1 MTTSPSMSLPPR
13 SSELIIFES
22 IASVSLIVLSVT
34 GNVFILTALYRNP
47 RLRNTTN
54 IYIAALAITDLL
66 NASIPGTLFASA
78 IIAGKLVYSTLGC
91 RLSGFLVHF
100 LTYVSMAT
108 MTLTAVNRYFRVVKP
123 QYYKK
128 LFGDKRS
135 CYIIAFLWLLIAAF
149 VLYPTAFGMA
159 EFSFNSPS
167 SFCAYTFANKAAEV
181 SFTLTV
187 VSVLV
192 VFCLSLVCVC
202 YYQVSKATRS
212 HNAGVFLSLQGVSAH
227 EIKLSK
233 VLFIMVFAFALCWLP
248 TFGVILLIRLILG
261 RAPHGLA
268 VMIPFLLQTSSV
280 LNPIIYG
287 ALSPPFRREFRRLIS
302 LKRADCRTDESH
314 RSVNTGYAAT
324 HERGLALEQISI
336 RHNSVPDIFC
346 SKRNGLNNLSQ
357 REEQKIAWL

>member
-1 MTTSPSMSLPPR
+1 MMTSPALPPR
-13 SSELIIFES
+13 STGLIIFES
-22 IASVSLIVLSVT
+22 IASVTLIVFSVI

-66 NASIPGTLFASA
+66 NASIPGTSFASA
-78 IIAGKLVYSTLGC
+78 IIAGRLVYSMPGC

-128 LFGDKRS
+128 VFGDKRS
-135 CYIIAFLWLLIAAF
+135 CYIIAVLWLLIAAF
-149 VLYPTAFGMA
+149 VLYPTAFGVA
-159 EFSFNSPS
+159 EFSFQPAS
-167 SFCAYTFANKAAEV
+167 SFCAYTFANKGSEV
-181 SFTLTV
+181 AFTLPV

-192 VFCLSLVCVC
+192 VFCLSLVGVC

-233 VLFIMVFAFALCWLP
+233 VLFIMVFAFALCWIP
-248 TFGVILLIRLILG
+248 TFGVILLTRLILG

-287 ALSPPFRREFRRLIS
+287 ALSPPFRREFRRLIAF
-302 LKRADCRTDESH
+302 KRAVCLSDESH
-314 RSVNTGYAAT
+314 RSVHTGIAAAL
-324 HERGLALEQISI
+324 ERGLALEQISV
-336 RHNSVPDIFC
+336 RHNSVSDIFC
-346 SKRNGLNNLSQ
+346 SERNGLNNLPQ
-357 REEQKIAWL
+357 REEQKVAWI

>member
-1 MTTSPSMSLPPR
+1 MTPPVLPPR
-13 SSELIIFES
+13 SSGLIVFES
-22 IASVSLIVLSVT
+22 TASVTLIVLSVI

-78 IIAGKLVYSTLGC
+78 IIKGRLVYGMAGC

-123 QYYKK
+123 QHYKK

-135 CYIIAFLWLLIAAF
+135 YYIIAVLWLLIAAF
-149 VLYPTAFGMA
+149 VLYPTAFGVA
-159 EFSFNSPS
+159 EFTFNPAS
-167 SFCAYTFANKAAEV
+167 SFCAYTFASKGAEV
-181 SFTLTV
+181 VFTVTV

-202 YYQVSKATRS
+202 YYQVSKVTRN
-212 HNAGVFLSLQGVSAH
+212 HNADVFLSLRGVSAH

-233 VLFIMVFAFALCWLP
+233 VLFVMVFAFALCWLP
-248 TFGVILLIRLILG
+248 TFGVILLIRLVLG

-287 ALSPPFRREFRRLIS
+287 ALSPPFRREFRRLITFKTAVCLS
-302 LKRADCRTDESH
+302 DESH
-314 RSVNTGYAAT
+314 RSVNTGIAAAL
-324 HERGLALEQISI
+324 ERGLVLEQISV
-336 RHNSVPDIFC
+336 RHNTVSDIFC
-346 SKRNGLNNLSQ
+346 PERNGLNNLTQ
-357 REEQKIAWL
+357 REEQRIAWI

>member
-1 MTTSPSMSLPPR
+1 MTSPALPPR
-13 SSELIIFES
+13 SYGLIVFES
-22 IASVSLIVLSVT
+22 IASVALIVFSVI

-78 IIAGKLVYSTLGC
+78 IIAGRLVYSMSGC
-91 RLSGFLVHF
+91 QLSGFLVHF

-135 CYIIAFLWLLIAAF
+135 CYIIAVLWLLIAAF

-159 EFSFNSPS
+159 EFSFNPFSL
-167 SFCAYTFANKAAEV
+167 FCAYTFANKGAEV
-181 SFTLTV
+181 AFTLTV

-202 YYQVSKATRS
+202 YYQVSKATRN
-212 HNAGVFLSLQGVSAH
+212 HNASVFLSLQGVSVH

-233 VLFIMVFAFALCWLP
+233 VLFIMVFAFALCWVP
-248 TFGVILLIRLILG
+248 TFGIILLIRLILG
-261 RAPHGLA
+261 KAPHGLA

-287 ALSPPFRREFRRLIS
+287 ALSPPFRREFRRLIAFKS
-302 LKRADCRTDESH
+302 AVCFSDESH
-314 RSVNTGYAAT
+314 RSINTGIAAAL
-324 HERGLALEQISI
+324 ERGLALEQISI
-336 RHNSVPDIFC
+336 RHNSVSEVFC
-346 SKRNGLNNLSQ
+346 PERDGLNSLPHH
-357 REEQKIAWL
+357 EEQKIAWI

>member
-1 MTTSPSMSLPPR
+1 MMTSPVLPPR
-13 SSELIIFES
+13 SAELIVFES
-22 IASVSLIVLSVT
+22 MASVALIVLSVI

-66 NASIPGTLFASA
+66 NASIPGTLFASTV
-78 IIAGKLVYSTLGC
+78 ITGRLVYSMPGC

-100 LTYVSMAT
+100 LTYISMAT

-128 LFGDKRS
+128 LFSNKRS
-135 CYIIAFLWLLIAAF
+135 CFIIAVLWLLIAAF
-149 VLYPTAFGMA
+149 VLYPTAFGVA
-159 EFSFNSPS
+159 EFSFKPAS
-167 SFCAYTFANKAAEV
+167 SFCAYTFVNKGAEIA
-181 SFTLTV
+181 FTLTV
-187 VSVLV
+187 VSILV

-202 YYQVSKATRS
+202 YYQVSKAIRS

-248 TFGVILLIRLILG
+248 TFGVILLIRLIL
-261 RAPHGLA
+261 RRTPHALA

-287 ALSPPFRREFRRLIS
+287 ALSPPFRREFRRL
-302 LKRADCRTDESH
+302 LTFKRAVRLSDELH
-314 RSVNTGYAAT
+314 RSGNTGIAAALD
-324 HERGLALEQISI
+324 RGLALEQISV
-336 RHNSVPDIFC
+336 RHNSLSDILC
-346 SKRNGLNNLSQ
+346 PGRNGLDKLPQ
-357 REEQKIAWL
+357 REEQKIAWI

>member
-1 MTTSPSMSLPPR
+1 MTPPALPPR
-13 SSELIIFES
+13 SSELIVFES
-22 IASVSLIVLSVT
+22 IASVTLIVLSLI
-34 GNVFILTALYRNP
+34 GNVFILTALYRNA

-66 NASIPGTLFASA
+66 NASMPGTLFASA
-78 IIAGKLVYSTLGC
+78 IIKGRLVFSMPGC
-91 RLSGFLVHF
+91 QLSGFLVHF

-128 LFGDKRS
+128 FFGEKRS
-135 CYIIAFLWLLIAAF
+135 CYIIAVLWLLIAAF
-149 VLYPTAFGMA
+149 VLYPTAFGVA
-159 EFSFNSPS
+159 KFSFNPAA
-167 SFCAYTFANKAAEV
+167 SFCAYSFASKGAEV
-181 SFTLTV
+181 VFSVTV

-202 YYQVSKATRS
+202 YYQVSKATRN
-212 HNAGVFLSLQGVSAH
+212 HNAGVFLSLQGVSPH

-248 TFGVILLIRLILG
+248 TFGVIVLTRLILG

-287 ALSPPFRREFRRLIS
+287 ALSPPFRREFRRLIAF
-302 LKRADCRTDESH
+302 KRAVCMSEESH
-314 RSVNTGYAAT
+314 RSVHTGIEAAL
-324 HERGLALEQISI
+324 ERGLALEQISVQ
-336 RHNSVPDIFC
+336 HNSVSDIFC
-346 SKRNGLNNLSQ
+346 TERNGLSKLPQ
-357 REEQKIAWL
+357 REQQKIAWI

>member
-1 MTTSPSMSLPPR
+1 MTLPALPPR
-13 SSELIIFES
+13 STGLIIFES
-22 IASVSLIVLSVT
+22 IASVTLIVFSVI

-66 NASIPGTLFASA
+66 NASIPGTSFASA
-78 IIAGKLVYSTLGC
+78 IIAGRLVYSMPGC

-128 LFGDKRS
+128 VFGDKRS
-135 CYIIAFLWLLIAAF
+135 CYIIAVLWLLIAAF
-149 VLYPTAFGMA
+149 VLYPTAFGVA
-159 EFSFNSPS
+159 EFSFQPAS
-167 SFCAYTFANKAAEV
+167 SFCAYTFANKGSEV
-181 SFTLTV
+181 AFTLPV

-192 VFCLSLVCVC
+192 VFCLSLVGVC

-233 VLFIMVFAFALCWLP
+233 VLFIMVFAFALCWIP
-248 TFGVILLIRLILG
+248 TFGVILLTRLILG

-287 ALSPPFRREFRRLIS
+287 ALSPPFRREFRRLIAF
-302 LKRADCRTDESH
+302 KRAVCLSDESH
-314 RSVNTGYAAT
+314 RSVHTGIAAAL
-324 HERGLALEQISI
+324 ERGLALEQISV
-336 RHNSVPDIFC
+336 RHNSVSDIFC
-346 SKRNGLNNLSQ
+346 SERNGLNNLPQ
-357 REEQKIAWL
+357 REEQKVAWI